1 MWLYYICVFILKVRS
16 LVDAGK
22 LELENGEVLI
32 LRKNSQYMLSRSQA
46 EPLIRQG
53 ILEQVRH

>member
-1 MWLYYICVFILKVRS
+1 MFQVRS
-16 LVDAGK
+16 LVNAGK
-22 LELENGEVLI
+22 LELENGETLV